1 MLDLA
6 KTFVHLRLHSSFSL
20 CSGMISSKKL
30 GAALSA
36 IDVPAVAVTDKNNLF
51 GGFEFSQYVSAM
63 GVQPIIG
70 AEVSLST
77 VAGVPGIIDNVVLLC
92 QSDEGYVNLSTIL
105 SDLHLRSTSGAV
117 SLSEIEGRARGL
129 ICLWGGGEGLVS
141 ALPELSNREKIIDEA
156 VDGFL
161 SVFGDRFYIEIQRCG
176 EPWEGLT
183 ERLLLKVAHAK
194 DVPIVATN
202 DVYYLKEE
210 EHYYQDILQCIGK
223 GEFEE
228 QDGRR
233 KKSQNHHM
241 KSPDEMLKLFADL
254 PEALANTVEIARR
267 CHYMIR
273 KREPILPV
281 YPLAQGISADD
292 ELLRRSKAGLD
303 VRFRTVVERVGN
315 EKAERLRPIYDARL
329 QFEFD
334 TISRMGFSG
343 YYLIVSDFMT
353 WATEQKIPV
362 GVRGSGATSI
372 VAWCM
377 NITHLDPIRFG
388 LVFERFLN
396 PERVSLPDFD
406 VDLCQKQR
414 PRVIEYVREKYGR
427 DAVAQIITF
436 GTLQA
441 KAAIRD
447 VGRVIQAPFPVVDKL
462 AKLIGDA
469 KDLKSALE
477 GDESLRDL
485 LESDTLAQKCFSIAQ
500 KLEGQYRHASTHA
513 AGVIISDRP
522 LVEYVPLYKD
532 PSSDMPVTQFQY
544 KDAESAGLVKFDFL
558 GLRTLTI
565 IANAIELVHRF
576 EGIEIDI
583 LSLDFEDPA
592 VFEMLAKADT
602 TGVFQ
607 LESPGMRDLVL
618 NLKPTRIDH
627 LIALISL
634 YRPGPMDSI
643 PSYIR
648 RATGEEEVEYDHP
661 TLAPVLEETYGIITY
676 QEDVMRIARELGG
689 YTLGEADF
697 LRRAMGKKIAS
708 EMEVHEKQFCE
719 GAQERG
725 IDKRVAKIIFD
736 KCAKFAGYGFNK
748 GHAAAYSQ
756 VAYQTAFLKAKYPVE
771 FYCACMTV
779 DIESIDRLKL
789 YSRELKHRGIELLAP
804 SINKS
809 LPEFMIDRTVGRN
822 AGRFAIRYGLAA
834 LKNVGIGAAQ
844 ALVDERE
851 RGGEFLS
858 VENFFE
864 RVSSLP
870 ISKSV
875 CLQLI
880 RAGAL
885 DVICGNRGFLIKNI
899 DKLYEVG
906 KSLSRAA
913 QSEQGGLFSPR
924 VGIKSVE
931 PEAVSNRPRTE
942 DLSDELVS
950 IGFYLSGHPLD
961 QYRELISDKRY
972 TSIESLRAITTQRG
986 KATGMIPCLVQSVQI
1001 RRSKK
1006 NGNKYGFVVLSDHTD
1021 EIEVLSFSQDDEE
1034 ILGVNQESKLSVAV
1048 VDAEVDET
1056 RTRFSLRSLRPL
1068 ETNPSNL
1075 VKIKIH
1081 VPSSRASNGAYIS
1094 SLRAMVGGF
1103 AKGRCAVELEINTRD
1118 DKLVTVE
1125 LPERYSIDLAIL
1137 ESADHHVTTFYQN

>member
-1 MLDLA
+1 MLNLA
-6 KTFVHLRLHSSFSL
+6 NTFIHLRLHTSYSL
-20 CSGMISSKKL
+20 CSGMISNKKL
-30 GAALSA
+30 GAILSA
-36 IDVPAVAVTDKNNLF
+36 ENVPAVAVSDRNNLF
-51 GGFEFSQYVSAM
+51 GGFEFSQSVSSA
-63 GVQPIIG
+63 GVQPIVG
-70 AEVSLST
+70 AEVSLSSST
-77 VAGVPGIIDNVVLLC
+77 NALEITDNVVLLC
-92 QSDEGYVNLSTIL
+92 QSYEGYVNLSKIL
-105 SDLHLRSTSGAV
+105 SDLHLQSVSGTV
-117 SLSEIEGRARGL
+117 SLAEIENRAEGL

-141 ALPELSNREKIIDEA
+141 ALPELNGRKKA
-156 VDGFL
+156 VDDAVDHFL
-161 SVFGDRFYIEIQRCG
+161 RIFGDRFYIEIQRCG
-176 EPWEGLT
+176 EPWERLT
-183 ERLLLKVAHAK
+183 EPLLLKAAYAK
-194 DVPIVATN
+194 GVPVVATN
-202 DVYYLKEE
+202 DVYYIKEE

-228 QDGRR
+228 QEGRP
-233 KKSQNHHM
+233 KKSRNHYLR
-241 KSPDEMLKLFADL
+241 SPDQMLKLFADL
-254 PEALANTVEIARR
+254 PEALSNTIEIARR
-267 CHYMIR
+267 CHYVIG

-281 YPLAQGISADD
+281 FPLPPETSADA
-292 ELLRRSKAGLD
+292 ELLTLSKAGLD
-303 VRFRTVVERVGN
+303 VRFRTVEERVGR
-315 EKAERLRPIYDARL
+315 EEAERLRPIYDARL

-353 WATEQKIPV
+353 WSTEQKIPV
-362 GVRGSGATSI
+362 GMRGSGATSI

-406 VDLCQKQR
+406 VDLCQKER

-477 GDESLRDL
+477 GEEGLREL
-485 LESDTLAQKCFSIAQ
+485 LESDALAKKCFSIAQ

-565 IANAIELVHRF
+565 IASAIELVHRY

-592 VFEMLAKADT
+592 VFQMLANADT

-661 TLAPVLEETYGIITY
+661 MLASVLEETYGIITY

-689 YTLGEADF
+689 YTLGEADL

-708 EMEVHEKQFCE
+708 EMEVHEKKFCD

-725 IDKRVAKIIFD
+725 IDRRVAKIIFE

-779 DIESIDRLKL
+779 DIEAIDRLKL

-804 SINKS
+804 SINDS
-809 LPEFMIDRTVGRN
+809 LPDFSIERMSGQT
-822 AGRFAIRYGLAA
+822 AGRLAIRYGLAA
-834 LKNVGIGAAQ
+834 LKNVGIGAAR

-851 RGGEFLS
+851 ARGEFLS
-858 VENFFE
+858 IEDFFE
-864 RVSSLP
+864 RISSLP

-875 CLQLI
+875 IVQLI
-880 RAGAL
+880 KAGAL
-885 DVICGNRGFLIKNI
+885 DAICVNRGFLIENI
-899 DKLYEVG
+899 DRLYDVG

-913 QSEQGGLFSPR
+913 RSEQGGLFSLG
-924 VGIKSVE
+924 VGIRRVE
-931 PEAVSNRPRTE
+931 PEGAQKRPQID

-961 QYRELISDKRY
+961 QYRDLISAKRY
-972 TSIESLRAITTQRG
+972 TSIESLRAITSQRG
-986 KATGMIPCLVQSVQI
+986 RATGMIPCLVQSVQV
-1001 RRSKK
+1001 RRSKR

-1021 EIEVLSFSQDDEE
+1021 EIEVLSFSQNDEE
-1034 ILGVNQESKLSVAV
+1034 IPGVTQEGKLCVAV
-1048 VDAEVDET
+1048 VEAEVDET
-1056 RTRFSLRSLRPL
+1056 RTRFSLRSIQPL

-1075 VKIKIH
+1075 IKIRIH
-1081 VPSSRASNGAYIS
+1081 VPASRASNPAYIS
-1094 SLRAMVGGF
+1094 SLRAMIGGF
-1103 AKGRCAVELEINTRD
+1103 AKGRCVVELEINTRD
-1118 DKLVTVE
+1118 EKLVTVE
-1125 LPERYSIDLAIL
+1125 LPERYSIDLAFI
-1137 ESADHHVTTFYQN
+1137 ERTDHDITTIYQN